1 MAVTFGS
8 APTSDT
14 IMPEKEW
21 PTSTVGPG
29 CAAIARRAASDAS
42 CSEVRGF
49 CTLVQLTPFGWRR
62 AMTLDQQEPS
72 ANSPWTKTTFL
83 VFGGVW
89 ALATRWSRGR
99 AALAAAAPINVRLF
113 MTISYRATG
122 DGTAFH
128 NRQTKHH
135 YRR

>member
-1 MAVTFGS
+1 MTFGS
-8 APTSDT
+8 TPTSDT
-14 IMPEKEW
+14 IIPEKEW

-42 CSEVRGF
+42 CSDVRGF

-62 AMTLDQQEPS
+62 AMTFDQQEPS
-72 ANSPWTKTTFL
+72 ANSPCTKTTFF

-89 ALATRWSRGR
+89 ALATRLSRGR
-99 AALAAAAPINVRLF
+99 AALAAAAPINVRRF
-113 MTISYRATG
+113 MTVSYRATG
-122 DGTAFH
+122 DGAAFR
-128 NRQTKHH
+128 NRQTKDH